1 VFIIVVS
8 VYYNKDLRGLLRENH
23 MYKRIITS
31 NRQGPEG
38 TLCGVYILLFNN
50 AKVRDIA
57 KICISPQILG
67 DWGNLYLRYLSHSTN
82 FAFDMQKSVLEF
94 ANIKYNL
101 YLCTQMIVTFE
112 ETYQNCQTII
122 NKEEQNMIT
131 LKGKDP
137 KMIANNLK
145 PFKPTHPGEVLK
157 DELEFRGISQRGLA
171 KKMDISYSALNE
183 VLNGKR
189 ALNPELAMMMEA
201 ALGVDAAPLLAM
213 QNEYD
218 MQMAERNETF
228 MEKLKHLRR
237 IAAIF

>member
-1 VFIIVVS
+1 
-8 VYYNKDLRGLLRENH
+8 
-23 MYKRIITS
+23 
-31 NRQGPEG
+31 
-38 TLCGVYILLFNN
+38 
-50 AKVRDIA
+50 
-57 KICISPQILG
+57 
-67 DWGNLYLRYLSHSTN
+67 
-82 FAFDMQKSVLEF
+82 MQKSVLEF
-94 ANIKYNL
+94 ANIKKIFVALHPNDSNIRRNIFRRTL
-101 YLCTQMIVTFE
+101 YSRQSQL
-112 ETYQNCQTII
+112 

-237 IAAIF
+237 IAVVF